1 MRITKLENLRNQHD
15 NDEKHRNCKN
25 LHDNNENHETL
36 RNLYIKKNKLCKS

>member
-15 NDEKHRNCKN
+15 NYEKHRNCKN